1 MINTFNFLKSIQ
13 KIQINKVNIKF
24 EFEKEVFNKTNLD
37 KEYIEKKPNKE
48 IRVVMRIQNKRFYKE
63 KRGQSLLY
71 ISMLF

>member
-1 MINTFNFLKSIQ
+1 M
-13 KIQINKVNIKF
+13 QINKVNIKF

-37 KEYIEKKPNKE
+37 KEYIEKKSNKE
-48 IRVVMRIQNKRFYKE
+48 IREVMRIQNKRFYKE